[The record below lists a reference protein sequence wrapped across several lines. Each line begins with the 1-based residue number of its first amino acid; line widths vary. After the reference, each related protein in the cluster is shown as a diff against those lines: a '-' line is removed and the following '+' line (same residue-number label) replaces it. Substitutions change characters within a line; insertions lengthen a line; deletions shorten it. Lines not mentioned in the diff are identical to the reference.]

1 MQREKLQRPKK
12 GREREEILGR
22 EGGVTPQH
30 RGTGQ
35 LRRKVN
41 FFSKSGGKKEIWK
54 HKCRN
59 RHSKDIVLAGSNR

>member
-1 MQREKLQRPKK
+1 MQREILKQPRNGK
-12 GREREEILGR
+12 ETEEILDR
-22 EGGVTPQH
+22 EEGVRLKH

-35 LRRKVN
+35 LRRKVT
-41 FFSKSGGKKEIWK
+41 FFSKSGGKKEIRK